1 LALPERKIEKSPAPD
16 RAAVFLAW
24 AMAAAA
30 LCSIAVSQSLLALA
44 LVALLFSRLTLRLP
58 RAWLPLTLFLAATMV
73 SLLFSGDMA
82 AGRPQIRKLYVYL
95 VLLVVYSAFRGLQ
108 DVRRLVLGW
117 AAIGIGGAMLGFY
130 QFASRFR
137 ACPPDQSFYNYYLAD
152 RRITGFAS
160 HWMTLS
166 HQLMIVFLMLGAFLL
181 FSPSVRKRA
190 VWFGLAALALMGSAM
205 VLSLTRSVWLGV
217 ACAALYLLWCGWRRL
232 LLAGP
237 VLIAAALLFAPVRA
251 RVVSAFQPSQADSNQ
266 HRIVC
271 WRTGW
276 EMIKAHP
283 VLGLGPEMVNKHF
296 MEYVPADI
304 REKPLPPGWYG
315 HLHSIYVHYAAE
327 RGLVGL
333 ALLLWFFGQTLWDFR
348 RALGR
353 LPGGRDEAK
362 FALHGA
368 VAVVIGIM
376 VSGLFE
382 LNLGDS
388 EVLMMFLAAVACGY
402 AAVEKAKAIA

>member
-1 LALPERKIEKSPAPD
+1 MKLENSPALD

-44 LVALLFSRLTLRLP
+44 LAALLLSQLRLRLP
-58 RAWLPLTLFLAATMV
+58 RAWVPLSLFLAATMV
-73 SLLFSGDMA
+73 SLLFSGDIA

-95 VLLVVYSAFRGLQ
+95 VLPVLYSAFRGLQ

-117 AAIGIGGAMLGFY
+117 AAIGIADAMLGSY
-130 QFASRFR
+130 QFASRLR
-137 ACPPDQSFYNYYLAD
+137 ECPPDQSFYNYYLAD

-181 FSPSVRKRA
+181 FSPSVRRRA
-190 VWFGLAALALMGSAM
+190 AWFGLAALALLGSAM
-205 VLSLTRSVWLGV
+205 VLSLTRSVWLGA
-217 ACAALYLLWCGWRRL
+217 ACAAVYLLWFGWRRL
-232 LLAGP
+232 LIAAP
-237 VLIAAALLFAPVRA
+237 VLLALALLFAPVRA
-251 RVVSAFQPSQADSNQ
+251 RVVSAFRPGKVDSNQ

-276 EMIKAHP
+276 GMIKAHP
-283 VLGLGPEMVNKHF
+283 VLGLGPEMVNRRF
-296 MEYVPADI
+296 MEFVPADI
-304 REKPLPPGWYG
+304 REKPLPQGWYG

-333 ALLLWFFGQTLWDFR
+333 ALLLWFLGRMLGDFR
-348 RALGR
+348 RALRR
-353 LPGGRDEAK
+353 LPAGRDEAK

-368 VAVVIGIM
+368 VAVIIGIM

-388 EVLMMFLAAVACGY
+388 EVLMMFLAAMACGY
-402 AAVEKAKAIA
+402 VAAEKVNAVA